1 MIHENMFLVKKVK
14 IIENAKKQD
23 SADRKAR
30 SIIIL
35 ADEFC
40 GRFERIAYY
49 KRNME
54 QKIIT

>member
-1 MIHENMFLVKKVK
+1 MK
-14 IIENAKKQD
+14 ICFCEEGQNCNAKKQD